1 MMSVAEKEEV
11 MKNNKKK
18 RKRKKNLY
26 QELDYE
32 DIYDGDVCYLCLPGI
47 KGTSPP

>member
-1 MMSVAEKEEV
+1 MMSVVEKEEA
-11 MKNNKKK
+11 MKKN
-18 RKRKKNLY
+18 KKNLY

-47 KGTSPP
+47 KGTSPH

>member
-11 MKNNKKK
+11 MKKNKK
-18 RKRKKNLY
+18 KRKKNLY